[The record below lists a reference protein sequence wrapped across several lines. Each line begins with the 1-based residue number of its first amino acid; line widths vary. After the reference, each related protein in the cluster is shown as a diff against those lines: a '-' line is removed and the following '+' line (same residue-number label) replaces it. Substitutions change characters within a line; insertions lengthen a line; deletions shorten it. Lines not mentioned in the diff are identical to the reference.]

1 MQLHF
6 EDVNS
11 CVNAEA
17 SPDTALQNAPATIS
31 RPGVR
36 FCDFGDKEFLLC
48 IKWHVRTELVV
59 IVAWQQHFT
68 THHGFD
74 HCPCQSHQHCAS
86 WEVSDRDTIGADRG
100 TSGPCSCHSCH
111 IWILFPR
118 SPPAQSWKCFRQTS
132 GSICRGST
140 PLLCSGESECDFL
153 HNYNLT

>member
-11 CVNAEA
+11 RVNAKA
-17 SPDTALQNAPATIS
+17 SPDTHCRMPQPQS

-68 THHGFD
+68 THHSFD
-74 HCPCQSHQHCAS
+74 HCPCQSHQHSAS
-86 WEVSDRDTIGADRG
+86 WEVSDRDTMRADRG
-100 TSGPCSCHSCH
+100 TSGLRSCQSCH
-111 IWILFPR
+111 IWILFSSESPWLSHGSAR
-118 SPPAQSWKCFRQTS
+118 SRETS
-132 GSICRGST
+132 GSICQGST
-140 PLLCSGESECDFL
+140 PFAL
-153 HNYNLT
+153 HR